1 MGMRRFLIQEDMME
15 SFFYKEPYEENGK
28 TVPEVNLFPGKYC
41 NFNCIF
47 CPVSRKLPHQQTQ
60 DPVDMGNLDAAI
72 RDLQQKI
79 RAVKPD
85 LVFINS
91 LGEALLLVGLEQ
103 VIRVIHEENVPV
115 RLLSNGYLYGN
126 PKYAALAGTCE
137 EVIGELK
144 MGREEAFRKAQR
156 PLAGYTVRQH
166 IENMAAFRKSYP
178 GRFHLEITVV
188 RGYSDD
194 PASLR
199 VFRDAVAAIGPD
211 VLQVVTPEAP
221 FDKVL
226 GLSPTRL
233 EAVAGELQKSLHA

>member
-1 MGMRRFLIQEDMME
+1 MME
-15 SFFYKEPYEENGK
+15 SFFYKDPYEENGK
-28 TVPEVNLFPGKYC
+28 TILELNLFPGKYC

-60 DPVDMGNLDAAI
+60 DPVNVGNLDAAI
-72 RDLQQKI
+72 LDLQQKI

-91 LGEALLLVGLEQ
+91 LGEALLLMGLEK
-103 VIRVIHEENVPV
+103 VIHTIHKENVPV

-126 PKYAALAGTCE
+126 QKYAALAGTCE

-144 MGREEAFRKAQR
+144 MGREEAFQKAQR

-166 IENMAAFRKSYP
+166 IENMAEFRKSYP
-178 GRFHLEITVV
+178 GRFLLEITVV

-194 PASLR
+194 SASLS
-199 VFRDAVAAIGPD
+199 VFRDAVAAIKPD

-226 GLSPTRL
+226 GLPQDRL
-233 EAVAGELQKSLHA
+233 EAVAGELQKSLGA

>member
-1 MGMRRFLIQEDMME
+1 ME

-28 TVPEVNLFPGKYC
+28 TVLEVNLFPGKYC

-91 LGEALLLVGLEQ
+91 LGEALLLVGLER
-103 VIRVIHEENVPV
+103 VICVIHEENVPV

-126 PKYAALAGTCE
+126 PKYAVLAGTCE

-211 VLQVVTPEAP
+211 VLQAVTTEAP